1 MPLEEAGAAPATAL
15 DVAVG
20 FIMEF
25 KRLLVTCWLVWPGD
39 GAAPAAAAAWAGAAE
54 ASGLGGTYD
63 AAAEGSAA
71 VTAGVVGACDGA
83 ADGCW
88 PAAIW
93 ACMLVIHWFGS

>member
-39 GAAPAAAAAWAGAAE
+39 GAAPAAAGPGAY
-54 ASGLGGTYD
+54 SLSPPRRG
-63 AAAEGSAA
+63 EGR
-71 VTAGVVGACDGA
+71 GEGN
-83 ADGCW
+83 
-88 PAAIW
+88 
-93 ACMLVIHWFGS
+93 